1 MIGALL
7 VNHGSA
13 KTTKKEMMD
22 NALTSF
28 LRRLFGTPTHP
39 AMPEIIPGLPPKPE
53 TKPKTQLESQLAPA
67 TAFETTP
74 ETVND
79 NPRPILPTA
88 DSIGLAS
95 IRITANALASNAAP
109 AEDII
114 APAVSPLIPWKPALA
129 VDSVF
134 FDWAMGYRGEASHTE
149 MEQKVLQGLFTL
161 LASDLND
168 AVVIPRMPTIIPQLL
183 SSLRSKTVSTGE
195 LSRHIVKDVVLVGE
209 LINAVNSALYNPAD
223 RINHLDKAV
232 MMLGEDGLRLLIAK
246 VTFRPIINLS
256 SGQYTRR
263 LAPHIWEQSEKCAI
277 ACRYLAARDR
287 RQDVDPFQAFLTGMM
302 KNVGMI
308 IAVRLLDQV
317 CEQAKFS
324 YSRGFQQTFSS
335 VAATLSYR
343 VAQRWNFPP
352 EALQAL
358 QQQTGGSKS
367 VAWTPLGHIL
377 HNADLLSKQ
386 RILLNHGQLKSNDER
401 LTIGLTAAEITCFE
415 TLNQIPLYELNALNA
430 PNKLAPTAG
439 KQTHH
444 QVSTDSGTGPAAKS

>member
-1 MIGALL
+1 
-7 VNHGSA
+7 
-13 KTTKKEMMD
+13 MD

-28 LRRLFGTPTHP
+28 LRRLFGATTHP
-39 AMPEIIPGLPPKPE
+39 AIPEIIPGLPLTPEAKLE
-53 TKPKTQLESQLAPA
+53 TKLAP
-67 TAFETTP
+67 TPAFETISQP
-74 ETVND
+74 VDD
-79 NPRPILPTA
+79 NPRAIMPTTDTSVLAPIQ
-88 DSIGLAS
+88 
-95 IRITANALASNAAP
+95 ITANALASNAAP
-109 AEDII
+109 ADDII
-114 APAVSPLIPWKPALA
+114 APPVSPLMPWKPALA

-134 FDWAMGYRGEASHTE
+134 FDWGMGYRGEASHTE

-263 LAPHIWEQSEKCAI
+263 LAPYIWEQSEKCAI
-277 ACRYLAARDR
+277 ACRYLATKDQ
-287 RQDVDPFQAFLTGMM
+287 RQDIDPFQAFLTGMM

-358 QQQTGGSKS
+358 QQQTGGSKT
-367 VAWTPLGHIL
+367 VAWTPLGHLL

-401 LTIGLTAAEITCFE
+401 LKIGLTPAEITCFE
-415 TLNQIPLYELNALNA
+415 TLNQIPLYELNELIASNGLT
-430 PNKLAPTAG
+430 PSAG
-439 KQTHH
+439 K
-444 QVSTDSGTGPAAKS
+444 